1 MIQAQKFTF
10 QYDAIEDRL
19 KLLVNYDSVEN
30 RIDLFITRAMLFRLI
45 PVIEKILITTQ
56 TPIQEDRDHLH
67 VNPKRLGQKQKT
79 DTSTLQ
85 LLQENHI
92 NLLEKVDFKFNQKA
106 KMITMIFWAKGEAQC
121 SAQLT
126 AENFSQIMNAMI
138 AAVPHTSWGMAPN
151 ILEI

>member
-10 QYDAIEDRL
+10 AYDGLEDRL
-19 KLLVNYDSVEN
+19 KLLINYDSVAH
-30 RIDLFITRAMLFRLI
+30 RIDFFITRAMLFRLI

-56 TPIQEDRDHLH
+56 TPAQEDREHLH
-67 VNPKRLGQKQKT
+67 VNPKRLGEKQKT
-79 DTSTLQ
+79 DTATLQ
-85 LLQENHI
+85 LLQERV
-92 NLLEKVDFKFNQKA
+92 NLLEKVDFKYNQKA
-106 KMITMIFWAKGEAQC
+106 KMITMIFYAKGEAQC
-121 SAQLT
+121 AAQLT